1 MTTAMASAGKGKY
14 PARLMTN
21 STPSIP
27 DPTISHEERRNL
39 LRNWRHRRLPHR
51 VLTVLLVALALYG
64 VSSTIFAS
72 LFHHSIQPRSVSPS
86 LEDILSRCAS
96 RDAAPLSPDN
106 DNLPLLNRDAN
117 DRFEVGTR
125 ATVIKNV
132 TLWTGA
138 RNGTE
143 IVYGDILLDKGLVQA
158 IGYVP
163 EWDYSKYDTDVV
175 DAHGGWVTP
184 GLGACLT
191 RVAQAVSL
199 DSLSLFEF
207 RF

>member
-1 MTTAMASAGKGKY
+1 MASAGKGKSST
-14 PARLMTN
+14 PFMTN
-21 STPSIP
+21 NPSAVN
-27 DPTISHEERRNL
+27 PTMPHEERRNL
-39 LRNWRHRRLPHR
+39 VQNWRHRRLPHR
-51 VLTVLLVALALYG
+51 ALTVLLAALALYG
-64 VSSTIFAS
+64 LSST
-72 LFHHSIQPRSVSPS
+72 LFSSSRNYRIHPQVVPPS
-86 LEDILSRCAS
+86 LEEILSRCTS
-96 RDAAPLSPDN
+96 RDATPLSPD
-106 DNLPLLNRDAN
+106 DNLSLLNRDAN

-184 GLGACLT
+184 GLGACPAH
-191 RVAQAVSL
+191 V
-199 DSLSLFEF
+199 
-207 RF
+207 